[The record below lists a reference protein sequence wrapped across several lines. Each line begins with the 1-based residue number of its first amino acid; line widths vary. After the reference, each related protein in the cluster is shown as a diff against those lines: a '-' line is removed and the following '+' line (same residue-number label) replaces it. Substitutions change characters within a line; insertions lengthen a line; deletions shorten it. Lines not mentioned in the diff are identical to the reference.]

1 MMKLPQYF
9 LRIFA
14 AFLLPLILTACAS
27 SSGGV
32 GSFGASRN
40 IVDHGFTFDVRSDS
54 PGHYLLDY
62 RYGDSNMP
70 VTAPPDWMRASAT
83 MRQQG
88 NTYGAIPVG
97 KELYV
102 KWRVDV
108 TSQVYEKTVDLTG
121 RLPRNMTGYRLKFVL
136 KDDVV
141 YIYAISPEKAPPN
154 WPKYDPS
161 PRWTEYKVFSVYP
174 TNNVNQLK

>member
-1 MMKLPQYF
+1 MKLPQYF
-9 LRIFA
+9 LRICA

-27 SSGGV
+27 SSGGA
-32 GSFGASRN
+32 GSFGSSRN
-40 IVDHGFTFDVRSDS
+40 TVDHGFTFDVQSDS

-62 RYGDSNMP
+62 RYGSSNSP
-70 VTAPPDWMRASAT
+70 VTAPSEWMRNSGS

-88 NTYGAIPVG
+88 GTFGHIPLG
-97 KELYV
+97 NDLYV
-102 KWRVDV
+102 KWRVAA
-108 TSQVYEKTVDLTG
+108 TGQTHEKTVDL
-121 RLPRNMTGYRLKFVL
+121 RNKLPRDMTGYRLKFVL

-154 WPKYDPS
+154 WPRYDPS